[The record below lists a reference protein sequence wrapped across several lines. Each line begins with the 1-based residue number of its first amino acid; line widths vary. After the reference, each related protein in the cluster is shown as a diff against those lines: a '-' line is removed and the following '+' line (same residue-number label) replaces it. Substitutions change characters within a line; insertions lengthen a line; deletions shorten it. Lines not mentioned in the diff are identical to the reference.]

1 MMLTASQMESL
12 PDCFN
17 GIVDPRRSQGRR
29 HSLSTILSIAA
40 GATLCGMRGY
50 KAMSGW
56 ANSLGAKARERF
68 RCRIDKGERVVP
80 SEYVIRDLL
89 TRVNPDDLNRA
100 LHKWNAVHGKQ
111 DETLAIDGK
120 TMCSAM
126 DAAGRQTHIRAP
138 LDTKPKSVTPKK
150 SR

>member
-1 MMLTASQMESL
+1 MMLTASQMHSL
-12 PDCFN
+12 PDCFK

-40 GATLCGMRGY
+40 GATLCGIRGY
-50 KAMSGW
+50 KAMSDW

-68 RCRIDKGERVVP
+68 RCRMDKGERVVP
-80 SEYVIRDLL
+80 SEYVIRNLL

-100 LHKWNAVHGKQ
+100 FHEWNAVHGKQ

-126 DAAGRQTHIRAP
+126 DASENRCRMR
-138 LDTKPKSVTPKK
+138 SC
-150 SR
+150 